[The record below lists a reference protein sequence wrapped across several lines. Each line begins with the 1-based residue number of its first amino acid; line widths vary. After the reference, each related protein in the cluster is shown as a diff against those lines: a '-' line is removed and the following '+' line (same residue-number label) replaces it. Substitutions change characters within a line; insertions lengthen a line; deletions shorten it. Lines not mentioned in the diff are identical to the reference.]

1 MAEYFNQLNMNIAEM
16 VTFQFNHV
24 MNLDDH
30 EHVDN
35 IVELVTTVDNLIFI
49 HQFLGDIIK
58 KHEENLTRQKEANKK
73 LM

>member
-1 MAEYFNQLNMNIAEM
+1 MADYFNRLNMNIAEM

-24 MNLDDH
+24 INLDNH
-30 EHVDN
+30 EN
-35 IVELVTTVDNLIFI
+35 INNIAELVTTVDKLIFI

-73 LM
+73 LS